1 MAERLKSVGLYQAPA
16 KLGQS
21 VGAVRVVAVGN
32 LARAAERCAAERSEA
47 ACGRTALAQE
57 EDGVAGLASASVRGA
72 GRTVLRAVA
81 PAEVQRAVRPD
92 LRIVRTHL
100 RLHVRSERRPDDL
113 AERLLV
119 TFKVV
124 LFVAVVCSGGD
135 VFVLARRNA

>member
-1 MAERLKSVGLYQAPA
+1 MATLHVLPNGALPKGAKQPA
-16 KLGQS
+16 AHS
-21 VGAVRVVAVGN
+21 P
-32 LARAAERCAAERSEA
+32 RS
-47 ACGRTALAQE
+47 
-57 EDGVAGLASASVRGA
+57 EDGVVEPANASVRGA

-100 RLHVRSERRPDDL
+100 RLHVRSERRPDNL

-119 TFKVV
+119 TFEVV